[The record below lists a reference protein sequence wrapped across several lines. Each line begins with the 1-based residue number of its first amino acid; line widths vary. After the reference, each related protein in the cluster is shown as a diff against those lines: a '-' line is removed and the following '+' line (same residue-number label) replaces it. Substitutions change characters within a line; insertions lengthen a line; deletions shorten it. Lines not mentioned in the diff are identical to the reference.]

1 MTPRLG
7 SRVLDVGGH
16 KTQSWY
22 ILLRTQER
30 SLGPLVPALLEPT
43 CPSLHPTLSELQSR
57 LYSHLEPTR
66 QSGGHTAYLE
76 RLALKRPH
84 WGRPAGKARGGLLQ
98 RPAESTWWAREEGV
112 SEMIAPSGPPHTPAT
127 STPDERRAAGAG

>member
-43 CPSLHPTLSELQSR
+43 CPSLHPTLSELQPG

-66 QSGGHTAYLE
+66 PRGTHCLPRTPC
-76 RLALKRPH
+76 LKAPTL
-84 WGRPAGKARGGLLQ
+84 GKASWEGKGRFTTQ
-98 RPAESTWWAREEGV
+98 RPAESTWWAGEEGV
-112 SEMIAPSGPPHTPAT
+112 SEMIAPSGPPHTPAR
-127 STPDERRAAGAG
+127 STPAERRAAGAG